1 MKLRNKIHLYTTV
14 LFILLLIL
22 INVAVYFS
30 FSRMMYESELE
41 QTVAES
47 EQILTGINQRTNQI
61 PASDLVRAFVPINGK
76 LQIVLDNEHID
87 VEAMVPNQPSLMDIP
102 IRYYQSE
109 KQEIIEYNGIPHA
122 FVSTP
127 IIWNEGV
134 VANLQVIESL
144 KGTAENL
151 RVLQIVLTVVT
162 VIALIP
168 LFISARL
175 LSEVMIRPI
184 TSMIDTMTEIR
195 KSGHYKRLSFPTKS
209 KDELMQMGK
218 TFNDMMD
225 LLETNYEKQEQ
236 FVTNASHELKTPLTV
251 IESYASLLKRRGMD
265 QPELFEESV
274 EAIHSEAVRMRE
286 LTQQLLL
293 LARHEEHWKVEIQEV
308 SLFELVGNSVR
319 SFQEAFHRKVDLDT
333 QSEELFVRTD
343 PQKLK
348 QILYIFLDNAYK
360 YSQRAIQ
367 VRITSN
373 QEGATIEIIDS
384 GFGIPKN
391 DLPKVFDRFYRVDK
405 ARTRKTG
412 GFGLGLA
419 LAKEIADAIGV
430 RIQLKSLEGNG
441 TTAIIVLPQLDSQ

>member
-22 INVAVYFS
+22 INVAVYIS

-61 PASDLVRAFVPINGK
+61 PAPDLLRAFVPINGK
-76 LQIVLDNEHID
+76 LQIVLENERVD
-87 VEAMVPNQPSLMDIP
+87 VEAMVPDQQSLIDIP
-102 IRYYQSE
+102 IRYYKSE
-109 KQEIIEYNGIPHA
+109 KQEIIEYDGIPHA
-122 FVSTP
+122 FVTSP

-144 KGTAENL
+144 EGTAKNV

-175 LSEVMIRPI
+175 LSELMIRPI
-184 TSMIDTMTEIR
+184 TNMIDTMTEIR
-195 KSGHYKRLSFPTKS
+195 RSGHYKRLSFPRKS
-209 KDELMQMGK
+209 KDELMQMGE

-225 LLETNYEKQEQ
+225 LLEENYEKQEQ

-251 IESYASLLKRRGMD
+251 IESYASLLKRRGKD

-293 LARHEEHWKVEIQEV
+293 LARHEEHWKVDIQEV
-308 SLFELVGNSVR
+308 SLLEIVGKSVR
-319 SFQEAFHRKVDLDT
+319 SFHEAFYRNVVLDAQT
-333 QSEELFVRTD
+333 ENLFVRTD

-348 QILYIFLDNAYK
+348 QILYILLDNAYK
-360 YSQRAIQ
+360 YSQDEIQ
-367 VRITSN
+367 VRVTSDHK
-373 QEGATIEIIDS
+373 GAIIEIIDS
-384 GFGIPKN
+384 GIGIPKD

-419 LAKEIADAIGV
+419 LAKEIVDAIGA
-430 RIQLKSLEGNG
+430 RIQLKSIEGHG
-441 TTAIIVLPQLDSQ
+441 TTAMIVLSKVDSQ